1 MLEQQRSRLNSI
13 YIFKVLWLNL
23 RLKRKIQLAL
33 LPVLMLLSSFAEL
46 LTLAGII
53 PFLSIINNPDALQSN
68 KFAAIIAELF
78 DITEASQLIVYV
90 ASLFGILVVSAAL
103 LRLINLW
110 TNSRLAASIGLDL
123 SQTL

>member
-78 DITEASQLIVYV
+78 DITGLQCCLCCKLVWNFSGKR
-90 ASLFGILVVSAAL
+90 GI
-103 LRLINLW
+103 
-110 TNSRLAASIGLDL
+110 T
-123 SQTL
+123 

>member
-1 MLEQQRSRLNSI
+1 
-13 YIFKVLWLNL
+13 
-23 RLKRKIQLAL
+23 
-33 LPVLMLLSSFAEL
+33 MLLSSFAEL

-90 ASLFGILVVSAAL
+90 ASLF
-103 LRLINLW
+103 
-110 TNSRLAASIGLDL
+110 
-123 SQTL
+123 